1 MTHVVL
7 PFGPDGD
14 PDDGQEYM
22 RTLRRECAPPALL
35 FPNSSTSPANLTG
48 VHL

>member
-22 RTLRRECAPPALL
+22 RTLRRECARLPCY
-35 FPNSSTSPANLTG
+35 SLTAAQP
-48 VHL
+48 